1 MKDRYVYK
9 AKRIDNGKWVKVMGL
24 DTIKEEYEQLLK
36 VERELNNLAKRREK
50 LENDR
55 KNFAYNYRV
64 DSVDRVLDFIR
75 SEYRQGRLCDLEIL
89 LCHCQN
95 KLNGNIDRT
104 ELTLD
109 KGKPFEILKVGDSE

>member
-1 MKDRYVYK
+1 MKIGL
-9 AKRIDNGKWVKVMGL
+9 IDVDGHNFP
-24 DTIKEEYEQLLK
+24 
-36 VERELNNLAKRREK
+36 NLPLMK
-50 LENDR
+50 LS
-55 KNFAYNYRV
+55 AYHKSIG

-95 KLNGNIDRT
+95 KLNGNIDGT

-109 KGKPFEILKVGDSE
+109 KGKPFEILKVGDTE

>member
-1 MKDRYVYK
+1 
-9 AKRIDNGKWVKVMGL
+9 MGL
-24 DTIKEEYEQLLK
+24 DTIKDEYEQLLK
-36 VERELNNLAKRREK
+36 IERGLSDLVKRREK

-55 KNFAYNYRV
+55 KAFAYNYRV

-75 SEYRQGRLCDLEIL
+75 SEYRQGRLCNLETL

-95 KLNGNIDRT
+95 KLYGNIDGT

-109 KGKPFEILKVGDSE
+109 KGKPFEILKFKQERNLKRINCEKKD

>member
-1 MKDRYVYK
+1 MR
-9 AKRIDNGKWVKVMGL
+9 L
-24 DTIKEEYEQLLK
+24 DAIKEKYEQLLK
-36 VERELNNLAKRREK
+36 VERELSDLAKRREK

-55 KNFAYNYRV
+55 ENFTYNYRA

-75 SEYRQGRLCDLEIL
+75 SEYRQGRMCDLETL

-95 KLNGNIDRT
+95 KLYGNIDGT

-109 KGKPFEILKVGDSE
+109 KGKPFKILKVGGSE

>member
-1 MKDRYVYK
+1 MELDV
-9 AKRIDNGKWVKVMGL
+9 IKV
-24 DTIKEEYEQLLK
+24 EYEQLLGAK
-36 VERELNNLAKRREK
+36 RELNDLAKRREK
-50 LENDR
+50 LEND
-55 KNFAYNYRV
+55 KKDFAYCYRV

-75 SEYRQGRLCDLEIL
+75 SEYRQGRLCDLKTL

-95 KLNGNIDRT
+95 KLNGNIDGT

>member
-1 MKDRYVYK
+1 
-9 AKRIDNGKWVKVMGL
+9 MGL

-36 VERELNNLAKRREK
+36 AERELRDLAKRREK

-55 KNFAYNYRV
+55 KDFAYNYRV

-75 SEYRQGRLCDLEIL
+75 SEYRQGRLCNLETL

-95 KLNGNIDRT
+95 KLNGNIDGT

-109 KGKPFEILKVGDSE
+109 KGKPFEILKVGENDANSKSES

>member
-1 MKDRYVYK
+1 MGADR
-9 AKRIDNGKWVKVMGL
+9 INS
-24 DTIKEEYEQLLK
+24 EYEQLLK
-36 VERELNNLAKRREK
+36 VERELSDLVKKREK

-55 KNFAYNYRV
+55 KNFAYSYRV

-75 SEYRQGRLCDLEIL
+75 SEYRQGRLCNLEAL

-95 KLNGNIDRT
+95 KLNGNIDGT

-109 KGKPFEILKVGDSE
+109 KGKPFEILKAGDSE

>member
-1 MKDRYVYK
+1 MVKKMGADR
-9 AKRIDNGKWVKVMGL
+9 INS
-24 DTIKEEYEQLLK
+24 EYEQLLK
-36 VERELNNLAKRREK
+36 VKRELSDLAKKREK
-50 LENDR
+50 LEND
-55 KNFAYNYRV
+55 KEVIAYCYRV

-75 SEYRQGRLCDLEIL
+75 SEYRQGRLCDLETL

-95 KLNGNIDRT
+95 KLYGNIDGT

>member
-1 MKDRYVYK
+1 MMELDAIK
-9 AKRIDNGKWVKVMGL
+9 A
-24 DTIKEEYEQLLK
+24 EYEQLLK
-36 VERELNNLAKRREK
+36 VERELSDLAERREI
-50 LENDR
+50 LEND
-55 KNFAYNYRV
+55 KEVFAYRYRA

-75 SEYRQGRLCDLEIL
+75 SEYRQGRLCNLEVL

-95 KLNGNIDRT
+95 KLNGNIDGI